1 MQKLYLKAISIVS
14 FLLLIVAP
22 CSAQMRKVRHHADAA
37 DWKLLGTGRM
47 VDGWVTPGLNP
58 EYGSE
63 YDPAD
68 YAFDV
73 EVYESVATPG
83 KYKLA
88 SPWTSDKF
96 PFLSKNEN
104 KEAHDIIIDA
114 TDPNFVEVAAQ
125 VSGFVNV
132 DKTRTNYSNPF
143 YIGCA
148 GTYYK
153 TEEGYSKED
162 ITNYNYNSTLKDGVI
177 TIVSPRFGKAASGN
191 YFGYNWQGEY
201 ATVITLPSAAPS
213 EQWVAAGKATYTDG
227 FIVPG
232 YLKGVPADH
241 SWTVDVEESSEQAGL
256 YRLVNPY
263 TADNCPLAVY
273 NENTTPTYIKI
284 DASDPE
290 LVVIE
295 PQYSGFSNKF
305 NGGDMI
311 NFFVGNDAGVYVAS
325 GVSKDDLKKMSS
337 FEGKADVFKDGVI
350 TIKEPLY
357 GKDAAFE
364 FGYKWTKGDVVL
376 NYPATITFAKETG
389 VKGIEVNG
397 LQNSTEAVYD
407 LQGVRVQNTA
417 KPGLYIVRKGGKTFK
432 MLRHL
437 K

>member
-1 MQKLYLKAISIVS
+1 MQNLYLKAISIVS
-14 FLLLIVAP
+14 FLLLIVTP
-22 CSAQMRKVRHHADAA
+22 CSAQMRKVRHHADVA

-148 GTYYK
+148 GTYFK

-177 TIVSPRFGKAASGN
+177 TIVSPRFGMAASGN
-191 YFGYNWQGEY
+191 DFGYNWQGEY
-201 ATVITLPSAAPS
+201 ATVITLPAAAPA

-311 NFFVGNDAGVYVAS
+311 NFFVGNDAGVYVAN

-389 VKGIEVNG
+389 VKGIEVNA
-397 LQNSTEAVYD
+397 QHNDAEAVYD

>member
-1 MQKLYLKAISIVS
+1 MQKFYLRAISIVS

-22 CSAQMRKVRHHADAA
+22 CSAQMRKVRQHADVA

-58 EYGSE
+58 EKGSE

-132 DKTRTNYSNPF
+132 DKTRVNYSDPF

-148 GTYYK
+148 GSYFK
-153 TEEGYSKED
+153 TEEGYSKGE
-162 ITNYNYNSTLKDGVI
+162 ITSYGFNSTLKDGVI
-177 TIVSPRFGKAASGN
+177 TIVSPRFGKTASGN
-191 YFGYNWQGEY
+191 DFGYNWQGDY
-201 ATVITLPSAAPS
+201 ATVITLPSAAPA

-232 YLKGVPADH
+232 YLKGVPAVH

-311 NFFVGNDAGVYVAS
+311 NFFVGNDAGVYVAN

-389 VKGIEVNG
+389 VKGIEVNAQHNG
-397 LQNSTEAVYD
+397 AEAVYD

-432 MLRHL
+432 MLRHS

>member
-14 FLLLIVAP
+14 FLLLMVAP
-22 CSAQMRKVRHHADAA
+22 CSAQMRKVRHHADVA

-58 EYGSE
+58 EKGSE

-114 TDPNFVEVAAQ
+114 TDPNFIEVAAQ

>member
-1 MQKLYLKAISIVS
+1 M
-14 FLLLIVAP
+14 
-22 CSAQMRKVRHHADAA
+22 
-37 DWKLLGTGRM
+37 
-47 VDGWVTPGLNP
+47 
-58 EYGSE
+58 
-63 YDPAD
+63 
-68 YAFDV
+68 
-73 EVYESVATPG
+73 
-83 KYKLA
+83 
-88 SPWTSDKF
+88 
-96 PFLSKNEN
+96 
-104 KEAHDIIIDA
+104 
-114 TDPNFVEVAAQ
+114 
-125 VSGFVNV
+125 
-132 DKTRTNYSNPF
+132 
-143 YIGCA
+143 
-148 GTYYK
+148 
-153 TEEGYSKED
+153 
-162 ITNYNYNSTLKDGVI
+162 
-177 TIVSPRFGKAASGN
+177 SPRFGKAASGN
-191 YFGYNWQGEY
+191 DFGYNWQGEY
-201 ATVITLPSAAPS
+201 ATVITLSAAAPA

-232 YLKGVPADH
+232 YLAGEPTEH

-376 NYPATITFAKETG
+376 NYPATIVIAKETG
-389 VKGIEVNG
+389 VKGIEING

-407 LQGVRVQNTA
+407 LQGMRVQNTA

>member
-14 FLLLIVAP
+14 FLLLMVAP
-22 CSAQMRKVRHHADAA
+22 CSAQMRKVRHHADVA

-58 EYGSE
+58 EIGTE

-148 GTYYK
+148 GTYFK

-201 ATVITLPSAAPS
+201 STVITLPSAAPS

-241 SWTVDVEESSEQAGL
+241 SWTVDVEESTEQAGV

-305 NGGDMI
+305 NGSDMI
-311 NFFVGNDAGVYVAS
+311 NFFVGNDAGVYVAN
-325 GVSKDDLKKMSS
+325 GITKDDLKKMSS
-337 FEGKADVFKDGVI
+337 FAGKADVFKDGVI

-376 NYPATITFAKETG
+376 NYLATITFAKETG
-389 VKGIEVNG
+389 VKGIEVNALHNG
-397 LQNSTEAVYD
+397 TEAVYD

>member
-1 MQKLYLKAISIVS
+1 MQKFYLKAISIVS
-14 FLLLIVAP
+14 FLLLMVAP

-68 YAFDV
+68 YAFEVD
-73 EVYESVATPG
+73 VYESVATPG

-148 GTYYK
+148 GTYFK
-153 TEEGYSKED
+153 TEEGYSKEK
-162 ITNYNYNSTLKDGVI
+162 ITSYNYNSTLKDGVI
-177 TIVSPRFGKAASGN
+177 TIVSPRFGKTDSGN

-201 ATVITLPSAAPS
+201 ATVITLPAAAPA
-213 EQWVAAGKATYTDG
+213 EQWAEAGKATFTDG

-241 SWTVDVEESSEQAGL
+241 SWTVDVEESTEQAGV

-305 NGGDMI
+305 NGSDMI
-311 NFFVGNDAGVYVAS
+311 NFFVGNDAGVYVAN
-325 GVSKDDLKKMSS
+325 GITKDDLKKMSS

-389 VKGIEVNG
+389 VKGIEVNA
-397 LQNSTEAVYD
+397 QYNSAEAVYD

>member
-1 MQKLYLKAISIVS
+1 M
-14 FLLLIVAP
+14 
-22 CSAQMRKVRHHADAA
+22 
-37 DWKLLGTGRM
+37 
-47 VDGWVTPGLNP
+47 
-58 EYGSE
+58 
-63 YDPAD
+63 
-68 YAFDV
+68 
-73 EVYESVATPG
+73 
-83 KYKLA
+83 
-88 SPWTSDKF
+88 
-96 PFLSKNEN
+96 
-104 KEAHDIIIDA
+104 
-114 TDPNFVEVAAQ
+114 
-125 VSGFVNV
+125 
-132 DKTRTNYSNPF
+132 
-143 YIGCA
+143 
-148 GTYYK
+148 
-153 TEEGYSKED
+153 
-162 ITNYNYNSTLKDGVI
+162 
-177 TIVSPRFGKAASGN
+177 
-191 YFGYNWQGEY
+191 
-201 ATVITLPSAAPS
+201 
-213 EQWVAAGKATYTDG
+213 
-227 FIVPG
+227 PG

-241 SWTVDVEESSEQAGL
+241 SWTVDVEESTEQAGV

-273 NENTTPTYIKI
+273 NENTTPAYIKI

-311 NFFVGNDAGVYVAS
+311 NFFVGNDAGVYVAN

-389 VKGIEVNG
+389 VKGIEVNAQ
-397 LQNSTEAVYD
+397 QNNTEAVYD

>member
-14 FLLLIVAP
+14 FLLLMVAP
-22 CSAQMRKVRHHADAA
+22 CSAQMRKVRHHADVA

-58 EYGSE
+58 EKGSE

-68 YAFDV
+68 YAFEV

-148 GTYYK
+148 GTYFK

-177 TIVSPRFGKAASGN
+177 TIVSPRFGKAALGN
-191 YFGYNWQGEY
+191 DFGYNWQGEY
-201 ATVITLPSAAPS
+201 ATVITLPAAAPA

-241 SWTVDVEESSEQAGL
+241 SWTVDVEESSEQAGV

-263 TADNCPLAVY
+263 TAENCPLAVY
-273 NENTTPTYIKI
+273 NENATPTYIKI

-311 NFFVGNDAGVYVAS
+311 NFFVGNDAGVYVAN

-376 NYPATITFAKETG
+376 NYPATIVIAKETG
-389 VKGIEVNG
+389 VKGIEING

>member
-1 MQKLYLKAISIVS
+1 MQKFYLKAISIVS

-22 CSAQMRKVRHHADAA
+22 CSAQMRKVRQHADVA

-58 EYGSE
+58 EKGSE

-148 GTYYK
+148 GTYFK

-177 TIVSPRFGKAASGN
+177 TIVSPRFGKAASSN
-191 YFGYNWQGEY
+191 DFGYNWQGEY

-241 SWTVDVEESSEQAGL
+241 SWTVDVEESTEQAGV

-376 NYPATITFAKETG
+376 NYPATIVFAKETG
-389 VKGIEVNG
+389 VKGIEVNA
-397 LQNSTEAVYD
+397 QHNSAEAVYD

>member
-22 CSAQMRKVRHHADAA
+22 CSAQMRKVRHHADVA

-47 VDGWVTPGLNP
+47 VDGWVTPGVNP
-58 EYGSE
+58 EKGSE

-68 YAFDV
+68 YAFEV

-148 GTYYK
+148 GTYFK

-177 TIVSPRFGKAASGN
+177 TIVSPRFGKATSGN
-191 YFGYNWQGEY
+191 DFGYNWQGEY
-201 ATVITLPSAAPS
+201 ATVITLPAAAPA
-213 EQWVAAGKATYTDG
+213 EQWAEAGKATFTDG

-241 SWTVDVEESSEQAGL
+241 SWTVDVEESTEQAGV

-263 TADNCPLAVY
+263 TVDNCPLAVY

-311 NFFVGNDAGVYVAS
+311 NFFVGNDAGVYVAN

-337 FEGKADVFKDGVI
+337 FEGKADVFKDGVNNI
-350 TIKEPLY
+350 IEHLY
-357 GKDAAFE
+357 GKDDAFE
-364 FGYKWTKGDVVL
+364 FGY
-376 NYPATITFAKETG
+376 
-389 VKGIEVNG
+389 
-397 LQNSTEAVYD
+397 
-407 LQGVRVQNTA
+407 
-417 KPGLYIVRKGGKTFK
+417 
-432 MLRHL
+432 
-437 K
+437 

>member
-1 MQKLYLKAISIVS
+1 MQKFYLRAISIVS

-22 CSAQMRKVRHHADAA
+22 CSAQMRKVRQHADVA

-58 EYGSE
+58 EKGSE

-125 VSGFVNV
+125 ESGFVNV

-148 GTYYK
+148 GTYFK

-191 YFGYNWQGEY
+191 VFGYNWQGEY
-201 ATVITLPSAAPS
+201 ATVITLPAAAPA

-241 SWTVDVEESSEQAGL
+241 SWTVDVEESTEQAGV

-305 NGGDMI
+305 NGSDMI
-311 NFFVGNDAGVYVAS
+311 NFFVGNDAGVYVAN

-389 VKGIEVNG
+389 VKGIEVNAQHNG
-397 LQNSTEAVYD
+397 AEAVYD

>member
-14 FLLLIVAP
+14 FLLLMVAP
-22 CSAQMRKVRHHADAA
+22 CSAQMRKVRHHADVA

-68 YAFDV
+68 YAFEV

-148 GTYYK
+148 GTYFK

-201 ATVITLPSAAPS
+201 ATVITLPAAAPA
-213 EQWVAAGKATYTDG
+213 EQWAEAGKATFTDG

-241 SWTVDVEESSEQAGL
+241 SWTVDVEESTEQAGV

-263 TADNCPLAVY
+263 TVDNCPLAVY

-311 NFFVGNDAGVYVAS
+311 NFFVGNDAGVYVAN

-389 VKGIEVNG
+389 VKGIEVNAQHNG
-397 LQNSTEAVYD
+397 AEAVYD

>member
-14 FLLLIVAP
+14 FLLLMVAP

-148 GTYYK
+148 GTYFK

-191 YFGYNWQGEY
+191 DFGYNWQGEY

-311 NFFVGNDAGVYVAS
+311 NFFVGNDAGVYVAN

-389 VKGIEVNG
+389 VKGIEVNAQHNG
-397 LQNSTEAVYD
+397 AEAVHD

>member
-1 MQKLYLKAISIVS
+1 MQKLSLKAISIVS
-14 FLLLIVAP
+14 FLLLMVAP

-132 DKTRTNYSNPF
+132 DKTRRNYSNPF

-148 GTYYK
+148 GTYFK

-191 YFGYNWQGEY
+191 DFGYNWQGEY

-305 NGGDMI
+305 NGSDMI
-311 NFFVGNDAGVYVAS
+311 NFFVGNDAGVYVAN

-364 FGYKWTKGDVVL
+364 FGYKWTRNDVVL
-376 NYPATITFAKETG
+376 NYPATIVIAKETG
-389 VKGIEVNG
+389 VKGVEVNA
-397 LQNSTEAVYD
+397 LQNNTEAVYD

>member
-14 FLLLIVAP
+14 FLLLMVAP
-22 CSAQMRKVRHHADAA
+22 CSAQMRKVRHHADVA

-58 EYGSE
+58 EKGSE

-96 PFLSKNEN
+96 PFLSRNEN

>member
-22 CSAQMRKVRHHADAA
+22 CSAQMRKVRHHADVA

-58 EYGSE
+58 EKGSE

-68 YAFDV
+68 YAFEV

-148 GTYYK
+148 GTYFK

-201 ATVITLPSAAPS
+201 ATVITLPAAAPA

-263 TADNCPLAVY
+263 TAENCPLAVY

-311 NFFVGNDAGVYVAS
+311 NFFVGNDAGVYVAD
-325 GVSKDDLKKMSS
+325 GITKDDLKKMSS

-376 NYPATITFAKETG
+376 NYPATIVIAKETG
-389 VKGIEVNG
+389 VKGIEING

-407 LQGVRVQNTA
+407 LQGMRVQNTA

>member
-14 FLLLIVAP
+14 FLLLMVAP
-22 CSAQMRKVRHHADAA
+22 CSAQMRKVLHHADVA

-58 EYGSE
+58 EKGSE

-213 EQWVAAGKATYTDG
+213 EPWVAAGKATYTDG

-311 NFFVGNDAGVYVAS
+311 NFFVGNDAGVYVAN

-389 VKGIEVNG
+389 VKGIEVNAQHNG
-397 LQNSTEAVYD
+397 AEAVYD

-432 MLRHL
+432 MLRHS